1 MTSGWID
8 FLKSAW
14 IIVLILIVVMAF
26 VVTLYVGRKLFGRKR
41 DVRSQRRRSLRDI
54 RRRISLHWRCWAMA
68 SAGKSSHR

>member
-26 VVTLYVGRKLFGRKR
+26 VVTLYVGRKLYGRKR
-41 DVRSQRRRSLRDI
+41 DD
-54 RRRISLHWRCWAMA
+54 
-68 SAGKSSHR
+68 